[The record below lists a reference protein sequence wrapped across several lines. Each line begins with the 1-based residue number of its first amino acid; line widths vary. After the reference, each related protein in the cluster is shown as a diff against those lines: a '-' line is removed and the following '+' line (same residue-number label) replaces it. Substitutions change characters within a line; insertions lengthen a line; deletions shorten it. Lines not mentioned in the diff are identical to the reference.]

1 MADERERS
9 ISQSRNGTIG
19 SRKSRASGTC
29 QGRGVGIMHGGVH
42 GRAFNP
48 SNNRN
53 ISGGAQ
59 WPAQIYLLYTRY
71 DATYPHVRCR
81 VAEPLERTTQ
91 RVTVRRPAGY

>member
-1 MADERERS
+1 
-9 ISQSRNGTIG
+9 
-19 SRKSRASGTC
+19 
-29 QGRGVGIMHGGVH
+29 MHGGVH

-71 DATYPHVRCR
+71 DATYPHVQCR
-81 VAEPLERTTQ
+81 VAEPLERTTNTTGNRAQAGRLLRCHRQ
-91 RVTVRRPAGY
+91 RHQTTCEPTEPGLMNGVLPFLFRL